1 MFQTV
6 TKIELR
12 DSPHVVT
19 KLLMR
24 WVGESVRA
32 CLETSLQTTIK
43 SPVLFEGV
51 GLHSGEPVAMTVHA
65 ASANHGIWF
74 RRTDVVGADPLVPAR
89 WDAVNPTPLCT
100 KIENQEGTVVSTI
113 EHIMAALSGCGISN
127 ALIELNGEEVPIMD
141 GSSAEFVRGL
151 LAQGVQTQ
159 SHSGWALR
167 ILKPVEVR
175 TDLGWARL
183 EPARNLS
190 IDFAIEFED
199 AAIGSQSKT
208 LNMANGT
215 FVRELCDSRTFCRNS
230 DVEAMYAQGLAKGG
244 TLENAVVVDGDQVL
258 SPGGLRHA
266 DEAVRHKM
274 LDALG
279 DLSLAGAPILGRYIG
294 MRAGHSMTNALL
306 RALFADPTAYETVDC
321 DASINAHLPGA
332 GVTRGEIPAAH

>member
-1 MFQTV
+1 
-6 TKIELR
+6 
-12 DSPHVVT
+12 
-19 KLLMR
+19 
-24 WVGESVRA
+24 
-32 CLETSLQTTIK
+32 LQTTIK

-100 KIENQEGTVVSTI
+100 KIENQE
-113 EHIMAALSGCGISN
+113 
-127 ALIELNGEEVPIMD
+127 
-141 GSSAEFVRGL
+141 
-151 LAQGVQTQ
+151 
-159 SHSGWALR
+159 
-167 ILKPVEVR
+167 
-175 TDLGWARL
+175 DLGWARL

>member
-1 MFQTV
+1 M
-6 TKIELR
+6 
-12 DSPHVVT
+12 
-19 KLLMR
+19 
-24 WVGESVRA
+24 
-32 CLETSLQTTIK
+32 QTTLK
-43 SPVLFEGV
+43 SSAVFTGV
-51 GLHSGEPVAMTVHA
+51 GLHSGLPVTMTVHA
-65 ASANHGIWF
+65 AARNHGIWF
-74 RRTDVVGADPLVPAR
+74 RRTDVIGQDALVPAR

-100 KIENQEGTVVSTI
+100 KIENADGVVVSTI
-113 EHIMAALSGCGISN
+113 EHIMAALAGCGITN
-127 ALIELNGEEVPIMD
+127 AMIDVDGPEVPIMD
-141 GSSAEFVRGL
+141 GSSAEFVRGI
-151 LAQGVQTQ
+151 LAKGVQKQ
-159 SHSGWALR
+159 SNGGWALR
-167 ILKPVEVR
+167 VLKTVEVR

-199 AAIGSQSKT
+199 AAIGSQSKS

-230 DVEAMYAQGLAKGG
+230 DVEMMLANGLAKGG

-279 DLSLAGAPILGRYIG
+279 DLSLAGAPILGRYTG

-306 RALFADPTAYETVDC
+306 RALFADPSAYEMVDC
-321 DASINAHLPGA
+321 DASINAYLPGA
-332 GVTRGEIPAAH
+332 GVTRSEIPAAH